1 MEFFTQ
7 TAFALAVIGFILSIK
22 DRRGKRGVVLF
33 VLSVIFLT
41 AYIAPYLYLFFTG
54 KLNWI
59 KTVSLIT
66 VIFFSILSIWHYASL
81 KWLLWSYYLF
91 CTCDSDR
98 PDLIDGYRYQKLL
111 LNTDL
116 DWKGTQ
122 PCCLECINC
131 MD

>member
-81 KWLLWSYYLF
+81 K
-91 CTCDSDR
+91 
-98 PDLIDGYRYQKLL
+98 
-111 LNTDL
+111 
-116 DWKGTQ
+116 
-122 PCCLECINC
+122 
-131 MD
+131 